1 MNQVKERVL
10 NRIEKIEEEAI
21 DFLAALVKAE
31 SVNPPNDTRKIID
44 IIKKKAKSFTKNYQ
58 IAAIDENMPNIFIT
72 LNSGGRPQLLYNGH
86 VDTVPI
92 GNMENWKMEPFG
104 AYIEGGYMYGRGV
117 ADMKG
122 GVAAMLM
129 AAKALHLENV
139 PLKGALVLNFVGDE
153 EKGGENGV
161 KYLMDKGYYS
171 PDMVVVGEIT
181 NNNQVATMEKGVVIY
196 KLTIKGRTAHASTPW
211 VGINAIEK
219 MVMVLYH
226 LNKILSE
233 ELKKRPSGKLPPASI
248 NFGTIEGGVSYN
260 VVADNCSVLIDRRTL
275 PGETIAS
282 ATREIRE
289 IIDCVKEEESDINAT
304 LSIVAS
310 GPPFE
315 TSPDEQVCQIAKKTM
330 EELNLSADFV
340 GYEQVSDGRF
350 FSEKGIPTILIGPG
364 NAKEAHTPDERLKLE
379 QYIDAI
385 KIYALMAI
393 NALCDS

>member
-310 GPPFE
+310 YPE
-315 TSPDEQVCQIAKKTM
+315 VERQS
-330 EELNLSADFV
+330 S
-340 GYEQVSDGRF
+340 Y
-350 FSEKGIPTILIGPG
+350 
-364 NAKEAHTPDERLKLE
+364 HTTER
-379 QYIDAI
+379 I
-385 KIYALMAI
+385 
-393 NALCDS
+393 